1 MKRVSSDWIA
11 GSTGT
16 FPSNHFDGPLTIDPN
31 AEPAIVVAISIA
43 HVPVIRYIYGPD
55 SGHVETKVSKPGV
68 FIMHNFISRH
78 FPSVLF
84 FMVLLTPLAASAQDA
99 TISIVVDRTEITL
112 NVHQTTRLLAKV
124 LDASGRETDIQT
136 RFYSRS
142 RTSVA
147 VSRDGEVKALKSGTY
162 SIFVRASSP
171 EGQRITE
178 EIRVD
183 VLYPPIESIT
193 FTSAP
198 EQVYVGTRVP
208 LNPEVRDV
216 SGQLRDDVDVHIS
229 IDNPSVATVDA
240 FGHIVAH
247 ETGTVTITGQ
257 AEEATSY
264 VVITVIPNPIT
275 DLNLSGGALEART
288 GDVIQYSAVAQN
300 AEGEPVQDAPVRYA
314 VYAQPDDDLGASAS
328 AQIDQDGR
336 FVAETPGLYTIVAS
350 TGKLSTESL
359 IRITPRDAA
368 RQIELVGKGIVS
380 DVHTSDLWVWEGLD
394 GRDYA
399 VTGTWR
405 ANGEAYFWDVTN
417 PASPTIIDTVA
428 VDARTVND
436 VKVSEDGSVCV
447 ISREGASNR
456 RNGLVILNCTDPHNV
471 TTYATYDEDLT
482 GGVHN
487 IFIYDHHIYALSA
500 GRRYD
505 IISIEDPTNPH
516 LVGSFELESVGHS
529 IHDVWVVDGIAYS
542 SNWGDGV
549 YMVDVGNGVEGGSPS
564 NPVVIGH
571 YAYPSGWNHA
581 AIPYRSKDTGK
592 FYVIAADEMSV
603 DDIMGGWV
611 HFIDFTDPK
620 NPKEVARYEVPEA
633 GSHNLWIDGDR
644 LYIAY
649 YQGGLRV
656 VDISGDLMGDLYKQG
671 REVAHYFSADPHG
684 HVPNAAMAWGPQV
697 FKGNVFFSDMNSGLW
712 IVKVQGDAV
721 PDSAL

>member
-1 MKRVSSDWIA
+1 
-11 GSTGT
+11 
-16 FPSNHFDGPLTIDPN
+16 
-31 AEPAIVVAISIA
+31 
-43 HVPVIRYIYGPD
+43 
-55 SGHVETKVSKPGV
+55 
-68 FIMHNFISRH
+68 MHNFISRH

-193 FTSAP
+193 FTSAQ

-275 DLNLSGGALEART
+275 DLNLSGGGLEART

-314 VYAQPDDDLGASAS
+314 VYAQPDNDLGASAS

-571 YAYPSGWNHA
+571 YVYPSGWNHA